1 MKVHK
6 VVEGI
11 LHLGVSTILKDC
23 CRNIVCV
30 KDKFFWFLK
39 FFMALLHGTITFTVN
54 TYES

>member
-6 VVEGI
+6 VFEGI

-39 FFMALLHGTITFTVN
+39 IFLALLHGTITFTVN